1 MVILT
6 VRVTVQ
12 LKAAEFRILYGD
24 SRSRQQLPAS
34 LVRRSYCADFVF
46 FMNDE
51 GESLVCRKGNL
62 PYEARGSAKAC
73 KDETMVIPLKLLQS
87 LDHRHSHVRS
97 C

>member
-1 MVILT
+1 MVILP

-12 LKAAEFRILYGD
+12 LIAADFHILYGD
-24 SRSRQQLPAS
+24 ARLRQQLPTS
-34 LVRRSYCADFVF
+34 LVGRSYWADFVF
-46 FMNDE
+46 LMNDE
-51 GESLVCRKGNL
+51 GESLVCCKGNL

-87 LDHRHSHVRS
+87 LDRRHSHVRS